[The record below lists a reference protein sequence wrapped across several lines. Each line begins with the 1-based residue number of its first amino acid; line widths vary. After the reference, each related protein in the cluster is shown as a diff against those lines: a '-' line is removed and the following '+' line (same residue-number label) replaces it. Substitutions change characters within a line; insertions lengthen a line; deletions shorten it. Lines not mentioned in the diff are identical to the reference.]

1 MRENYHQQLDQMSA
15 DLAQGC
21 ELAARAMESATKA
34 LLTGDLALAENVIAG
49 DRDIDELCNGCEER
63 AHTLLALQ
71 APVASDLRTV
81 LASIYAAENLERM
94 GDLAMH
100 VARAARRRH
109 PGKVLP
115 PEVESFFE
123 EMGRLAVSLAR
134 QAETAVKS
142 RDVKVAMRVEEADDA
157 VDDIHRHLFTVL
169 MDPDWGSGVA
179 AAVDTTLLGRF
190 YERFGDHA
198 VSIAKRMI
206 FAATGELP
214 ARGK

>member
-1 MRENYHQQLDQMSA
+1 MREDYQQQLKQMTS
-15 DLAQGC
+15 DLAEVC
-21 ELAARAMESATKA
+21 ELAAQAMESATRA
-34 LLTGDLALAENVIAG
+34 LLTGDLTLAEQVIAD
-49 DRDIDELCNGCEER
+49 DRNIDRLCNDSEER

-81 LASIYAAENLERM
+81 LAGIYAAENLERM

-115 PEVESFFE
+115 EEVEGYFE

-134 QAETAVKS
+134 EAEAVIKS
-142 RDVKVAMRVEEADDA
+142 RDVAAARQIEESDDA

-169 MDPDWGSGVA
+169 MDPKWANGVA

-198 VSIAKRMI
+198 VSIAKRMV

-214 ARGK
+214 L